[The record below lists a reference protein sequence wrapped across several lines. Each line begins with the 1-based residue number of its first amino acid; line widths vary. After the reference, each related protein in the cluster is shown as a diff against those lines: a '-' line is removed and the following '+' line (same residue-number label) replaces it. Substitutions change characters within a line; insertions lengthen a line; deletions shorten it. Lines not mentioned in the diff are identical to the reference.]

1 MYFWL
6 SFLTFV
12 SLCFSHCKKRILAI
26 ATVYDFLELTE
37 TKQVKA
43 LTRGLALYVQYMVT
57 TIISNIDGY
66 LFNYLTICV

>member
-1 MYFWL
+1 M
-6 SFLTFV
+6 
-12 SLCFSHCKKRILAI
+12 
-26 ATVYDFLELTE
+26 VYDFLELTE